1 MSDNEIVVKV
11 DDLVKTFSSRS
22 GKEKVKAVRSVSLV
36 VEKGRTLGLVGES
49 GSGKSTFS
57 NLIVNYIQKE
67 YSTKIL
73 HLDGD
78 VLREIFSNKNYSI
91 DERKKISFQY
101 SNLCKFL
108 TIQNLNIVIS
118 TISICSSIRCS
129 PSIL

>member
-1 MSDNEIVVKV
+1 MK
-11 DDLVKTFSSRS
+11 K
-22 GKEKVKAVRSVSLV
+22 
-36 VEKGRTLGLVGES
+36 KGFVIWVTGLS

-57 NLIVNYIQKE
+57 NLIVNYIQKQ

-73 HLDGD
+73 HLNGD

-91 DERKKISFQY
+91 DERKKISFQN

-118 TISICSSIRCS
+118 TISMFNEVRIWNKTNMVFSLFCADEC
-129 PSIL
+129 